1 MVCKPLT
8 EPDFKQIV
16 DKALALFAVYTGATL
31 SFFVKDFLFSDA
43 NLKAFH
49 DLGDWLQY
57 WGLYATVAVVALL
70 LRYIIGSAVH
80 LNFTY
85 VPRTTQRVPNDGG
98 DIVSTKTYR
107 STSVCQIFV
116 DLLFLILFGIL
127 AVFITRRA
135 DNIHVLM
142 WDSVYFVSA
151 GFLWSLLAL
160 PRPEN
165 RAIGKSWLKV
175 DGIQIF
181 LTIAIIFLP
190 IGELGQAIV
199 LGATYLA
206 FLFVDCSYMVKK
218 MS

>member
-57 WGLYATVAVVALL
+57 WGLYAAVAVVALL

-98 DIVSTKTYR
+98 DIVATKTYG

-151 GFLWSLLAL
+151 GFLWSLLA
-160 PRPEN
+160 RVGS
-165 RAIGKSWLKV
+165 RSTAY
-175 DGIQIF
+175 IF
-181 LTIAIIFLP
+181 LTIAITFLP
-190 IGELGQAIV
+190 IDELGQAIV
-199 LGATYLA
+199 LGPTYLV
-206 FLFVDCSYMVKK
+206 FLFVDCSYMVRK